1 MLREE
6 KKGIAFRWTRPWT
19 VTRSC
24 GGENDALA
32 PYVES
37 RKKSNGGRR
46 GGKKGLLREKNGGG
60 KKEQQMLRLGWKV
73 QLQESFRSSVLARRP
88 SAGAAATSEPSDSLT
103 LRG

>member
-1 MLREE
+1 MLREK

-88 SAGAAATSEPSDSLT
+88 RAGAASTSEPSDSLT